1 MDVRQLKDL
10 IDLLLRPRLL
20 AFEIVLKDL
29 QSSSLIV
36 EKIRTSLLEVLLHVA
51 VLRREMQT
59 HAFARENNE
68 EFLVQARVTTVEHA
82 VGDPAGGEIT
92 RGHEH
97 RLSFVGR
104 RHVGDFRAF
113 RVGRRDLASADACC
127 LAGAALV
134 DGVGQTLRRAGTI
147 RMANR

>member
-1 MDVRQLKDL
+1 MHIRELEDL
-10 IDLLLRPRLL
+10 INRLLRPRLL
-20 AFEIVLKDL
+20 PFEIMLKDL

-36 EKIRTSLLEVLLHVA
+36 EKVRTSLFEVLFHVA

-68 EFLVQARVTTVEHA
+68 EFLVQARVATVEHA
-82 VGDPAGGEIT
+82 VADPT
-92 RGHEH
+92 RGQIIVGHEH

-104 RHVGDFRAF
+104 RHVGDLRAF
-113 RVGRRDLASADACC
+113 RVRRRDLARANACC
-127 LAGAALV
+127 FACAALV
-134 DGVGQTLRRAGTI
+134 DGVGQTLRRAATI